1 MVHFMIVVVLIMLC
15 SFSSISAQMPNN
27 IPPCVSKLSD
37 CSTKAMQ
44 STNLA
49 TGEMP
54 CCSEWAKEIKDST
67 QCVCDNFKPYLSSLT
82 DFFTLCKIDAPTCE
96 GISFSFLS
104 HQCISDVLVLI
115 SLSSF
120 VFLCVFFFWVNN
132 GCIY

>member
-1 MVHFMIVVVLIMLC
+1 
-15 SFSSISAQMPNN
+15 MPNN

-96 GISFSFLS
+96 GTTSTGNGNAANAISNQKNGAKKMPYSIGL
-104 HQCISDVLVLI
+104 LPALLLI
-115 SLSSF
+115 LT
-120 VFLCVFFFWVNN
+120 
-132 GCIY
+132 